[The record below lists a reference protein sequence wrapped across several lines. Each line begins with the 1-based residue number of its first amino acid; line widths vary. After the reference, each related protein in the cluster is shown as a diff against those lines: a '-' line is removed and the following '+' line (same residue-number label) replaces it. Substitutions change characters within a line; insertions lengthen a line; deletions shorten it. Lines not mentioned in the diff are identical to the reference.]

1 MGAKTSN
8 AMIRALRLIEHGA
21 TVRQASQ
28 KTGLW
33 TQSIYQAQA
42 KKRKIAEKNPI
53 AINEVCK

>member
-8 AMIRALRLIEHGA
+8 EMIRALRLIERGA
-21 TVRQASQ
+21 TVHEAAR